1 MLVREQ
7 YWDRIPYVLM
17 LFNYD
22 DMNIRNVIRLGSKW
36 KSSYYPLSK
45 QQALYIKEV
54 LENEQYQIPD
64 SVRRDVLF
72 NLNIAEMK

>member
-1 MLVREQ
+1 
-7 YWDRIPYVLM
+7 M
-17 LFNYD
+17 LFNFD
-22 DMNIRNVIRLGSKW
+22 DVNIRNVIRLGSKW